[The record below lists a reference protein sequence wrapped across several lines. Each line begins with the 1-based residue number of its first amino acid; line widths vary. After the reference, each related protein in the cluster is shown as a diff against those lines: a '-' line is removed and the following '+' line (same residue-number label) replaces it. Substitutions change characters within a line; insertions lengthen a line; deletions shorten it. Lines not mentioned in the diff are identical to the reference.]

1 MTTTR
6 AQRSRRRGWTAPE
19 GSVYVGRPTRWGNPY
34 SAKKL
39 GQQQAVAWFRLT
51 VQAMDADARRAW
63 LAPLRDKVLLCW
75 CREGEACHVDVLIEY
90 LGEDR

>member
-6 AQRSRRRGWTAPE
+6 AQRSRRRNWTAPE
-19 GSVYVGRPTRWGNPY
+19 GSVYVGRPTLWGNPY

-39 GQQQAVAWFRLT
+39 GQEQAVACYRLY
-51 VQAMDADARRAW
+51 VKAMDSDARRAW